1 MNSQS
6 TKPRHKIS
14 KRETG
19 ILRRLFQLNSAVYQK
34 SSNDGKNK
42 IQEENKNINLSN
54 NNIPE
59 NNISLVKKPEKV
71 EERILDFK
79 LFHNKKLNPILKLGC
94 RYIHKENQLSL
105 LDKKKSVIKIQS
117 IFRSYLFKKHF
128 IIKVEEEIEKKGI
141 EEIILIQSLIRQY
154 LVGIKIRKLFLRD
167 EIVDKREECADKV
180 INFFKSMYIKNEITI
195 KAIKESIIK
204 TREKSAEKIQHV
216 YKGYKYYSQFKKLRN
231 EMKNNYFITYPFY
244 AKTVELKVFFPGS
257 STAINIGMFNSPSK
271 QFPFEYNEFLN
282 MFVLSIPPE
291 TFLSGE
297 YRCQFLIDGFI
308 SCDGRFPNVEFNDGN
323 LYNIVRFDVEKKK
336 IPDNYNDFGNS
347 QEPPDNQSIDS
358 KKSEELIENV
368 KKVRESINPGVEFD
382 LQGELLGKKSEE
394 RMDEMKNLSF
404 SQFNID
410 Y

>member
-1 MNSQS
+1 MISQS

-42 IQEENKNINLSN
+42 IQEENKNINLTN

-79 LFHNKKLNPILKLGC
+79 LFHNKKLNTILKLGC

-244 AKTVELKVFFPGS
+244 AKTVELKVFFFFS
-257 STAINIGMFNSPSK
+257 STAINIGMFYSPSK
-271 QFPFEYNEFLN
+271 HFPFEYTEF
-282 MFVLSIPPE
+282 
-291 TFLSGE
+291 
-297 YRCQFLIDGFI
+297 
-308 SCDGRFPNVEFNDGN
+308 FNIKS
-323 LYNIVRFDVEKKK
+323 YNIIYITIIK
-336 IPDNYNDFGNS
+336 
-347 QEPPDNQSIDS
+347 
-358 KKSEELIENV
+358 
-368 KKVRESINPGVEFD
+368 
-382 LQGELLGKKSEE
+382 
-394 RMDEMKNLSF
+394 
-404 SQFNID
+404 FNIRKSTITRNKTIN
-410 Y
+410 